1 MVLTIWFLR
10 FTFVLMVAAIG
21 FTFVQDSTR
30 LQGVNSW
37 AIFATVIGLGFFVVI
52 ADVLSPRK
60 QLVVLAG
67 SFFGLLVGVVIAYA
81 LSFIVKLIVDQYATG
96 VDWLDDPTKRKVLI
110 DFVTLIVGVTTCYLS
125 ISFVLQTKDD
135 FRFIIPYVEFAK
147 DTKGN
152 RPIVLDSSALIDGRI
167 ADIAHTGIFENRFIV
182 PRFVLNELKQVSDSA
197 DRLKRNRGRRGLD
210 VLKKLQ
216 DMPNVEVK
224 IYQST
229 EFEKP
234 GEVDNLIMRLAKEI
248 GGRVMTTDFGLNRMA
263 QVSGVDVINIHEI
276 ANAMKAEVLPGE
288 MMQVRIVKQG
298 EEANQGI
305 GYMDDGTM
313 VVVER
318 GGGHINQDVSF
329 IVTNTRQTT
338 AGKMI
343 FGRIIPSEQEEQS
356 PPPDERRRPTRT
368 PNKS

>member
-10 FTFVLMVAAIG
+10 FSFILLVAAIG
-21 FTFVQDSTR
+21 FAFVQDPSR

-37 AIFATVIGLGFFVVI
+37 FIFATVIGVGFFVVI

-60 QLVVLAG
+60 QLILLAG
-67 SFFGLLVGVVIAYA
+67 SSFGLLVGVLIAYA
-81 LSFIVKLIVDQYATG
+81 LSFVVKLIVDQYATG
-96 VDWLDDPTKRKVLI
+96 VDWLEDPTKRKALT
-110 DFVTLIVGVTTCYLS
+110 DFATLIVGVVTCYLS

-167 ADIAHTGIFENRFIV
+167 ADIAVTGMFDNQFIV
-182 PRFVLNELKQVSDSA
+182 PRFVLKELQQVADSN

-216 DMPNVEVK
+216 DMPNVDVK
-224 IYQST
+224 IFHSH
-229 EFEKP
+229 EIEKS
-234 GEVDNLIMRLAKEI
+234 GEVDNLVMRLAREI
-248 GGRVMTTDFGLNRMA
+248 NARVMTTDYALNRIA
-263 QVSGVDVINIHEI
+263 QVSGVDVINIHEF
-276 ANAMKAEVLPGE
+276 ANAMKAEALPGE
-288 MMQVRIVKQG
+288 TMQVRIVKPG

-305 GYMDDGTM
+305 GFLDDGTM
-313 VVVER
+313 VVVEQAR
-318 GGGHINQDVSF
+318 THVGSEVSF
-329 IVTNTRQTT
+329 VVTNTRQTT

-343 FGRIIPSEQEEQS
+343 FGRVVSNASKPS
-356 PPPDERRRPTRT
+356 
-368 PNKS
+368 